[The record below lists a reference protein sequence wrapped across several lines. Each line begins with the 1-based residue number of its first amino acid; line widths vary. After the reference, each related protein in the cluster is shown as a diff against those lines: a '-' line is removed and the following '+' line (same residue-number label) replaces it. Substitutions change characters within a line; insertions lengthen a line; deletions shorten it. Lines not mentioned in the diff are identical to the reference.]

1 MRLGPYLDS
10 LSVDERKAFARRC
23 GTSLDYL
30 RQIAA
35 GIRTPK
41 AQLAIAISRES
52 GGIVS
57 CEVLL
62 PDLDW
67 AYLRGA
73 PAPQG
78 QVA

>member
-35 GIRTPK
+35 EIRTPK

-52 GGIVS
+52 GGMVA

-73 PAPQG
+73 RAPQG